1 MLHRVKNLSPEQ
13 KLTVE
18 SLLGHTVSEDE
29 SVSIKSIGPSEI
41 IPSHLSGEQR
51 NEAVEKLRQYFGRL
65 DAKRAPVSDQE
76 AEEIINEALR
86 SARPNYRPIG

>member
-18 SLLGHTVSEDE
+18 DLLGHALSEDE
-29 SVSIKSIGPSEI
+29 SVSIKSIRPSEI
-41 IPSHLSGEQR
+41 IPSRLSEEQR
-51 NEAVEKLRQYFGRL
+51 KEALEKLRQYFARL
-65 DAKRAPVSDQE
+65 DAKRAPVSDEE

-86 SARPNYRPIG
+86 STRPNYRPIG